1 MKRAAL
7 LELALPL
14 RGSEKSATRWLYKSL
29 RNEIL
34 EGRLRPGTRL
44 PATRDLA
51 RQYRLARGT
60 VVNAFDQLK
69 SEGYVQG
76 SVGSGTYVNK
86 ILPEELLHV
95 APSEGPTLP
104 VQRRQ
109 RRRLSD
115 YARRVKL
122 FPNFEI
128 RPSRAFRTNMPAL
141 DLFPTTLWAQVAARR
156 LRRAS
161 ASLLLGCGPMGY
173 PPLRQAVAGYLST
186 SRGVK
191 CVADQVVIVS
201 GVQEAIDIAARLF
214 VNPGD
219 RVCMEN
225 PGYPGAAIAFKAAGA
240 RISAISVDDEGMRMP
255 GANMHGSRLIYVT
268 PGHQFPLGV
277 TMSVARRLQ
286 LLDWSAKSGAL
297 VLEDDYD
304 SEYRYAG
311 RPVPALQGLDRRGL
325 VLFTGSFSKVLF
337 PSLRVGYL
345 VVPPDLID
353 YVAATLSVTNRHAP
367 LLEQAVLC
375 DFITEGHFGRH
386 LRRMREMYA
395 QRLSLLLESA
405 KHSLGGLLEISGV
418 EAGLQTAGW
427 LRRGLNAEQ
436 VAAAAA
442 TRGVEVTPLS
452 RYHQGAAPREGLQ
465 LGFAAVDSKEIRRGV
480 RELTI
485 TLENEWKRLAGN
497 TANPAAIWRLMHAVS
512 TGSEPESKHPRPPI
526 RHLHAAEKSTLFA
539 VSSPM

>member
-1 MKRAAL
+1 MKRAASF
-7 LELALPL
+7 ELVLPL
-14 RGSEKSATRWLYKSL
+14 RDSDKSASRWLYESL
-29 RNEIL
+29 RAAIL
-34 EGRLRPGTRL
+34 GGRLRPGFRL

-60 VVNAFDQLK
+60 IVNAFDQLK
-69 SEGYVQG
+69 SEGYIQG

-86 ILPEELLHV
+86 ILPEELLQV
-95 APSEGPTLP
+95 ARKESPASSAGHKQP
-104 VQRRQ
+104 RKI
-109 RRRLSD
+109 SD

-156 LRRAS
+156 LRRIS

-173 PPLRQAVAGYLST
+173 PPLRDAVASYLST
-186 SRGVK
+186 SRGVR
-191 CVADQVVIVS
+191 CVAGQVVIVS
-201 GVQEAIDIAARLF
+201 GVQEAIDIAVRLF
-214 VNPGD
+214 VNPGN
-219 RVCMEN
+219 RVYMEN

-240 RISAISVDDEGMRMP
+240 KISAIRVDDEGMRVP
-255 GANMHGSRLIYVT
+255 DATVHGARLVYVT

-286 LLDWSAKSGAL
+286 LLDWAAKSGAL
-297 VLEDDYD
+297 ILEDDYD

-311 RPVPALQGLDRRGL
+311 RPVPALQGLDRHGL

-345 VVPPDLID
+345 VVPPDLMD
-353 YVAATLSVTNRHAP
+353 YLAAALSLTNRHAP
-367 LLEQAVLC
+367 LLEQAILC

-386 LRRMREMYA
+386 LRRMREVYA
-395 QRLSLLLESA
+395 RRLSVLLECAQQHLSGA
-405 KHSLGGLLEISGV
+405 LEISGV
-418 EAGLQTAGW
+418 EAGLQIAGW
-427 LRRGLNAEQ
+427 LHGGLNAES
-436 VAAAAA
+436 VATAAAA
-442 TRGVEVTPLS
+442 RGVDVTPLS
-452 RYHQGAAPREGLQ
+452 RYRQGTAVREGLQ

-485 TLENEWKRLAGN
+485 TLENELKTLHGN
-497 TANPAAIWRLMHAVS
+497 
-512 TGSEPESKHPRPPI
+512 GSSACI
-526 RHLHAAEKSTLFA
+526 
-539 VSSPM
+539 

>member
-1 MKRAAL
+1 MKRTASF
-7 LELALPL
+7 ELVLPL
-14 RGSEKSATRWLYKSL
+14 RDSGKSASRWLYESL
-29 RNEIL
+29 RMAIL
-34 EGRLRPGTRL
+34 EGWLRPGIRL

-60 VVNAFDQLK
+60 IVNAFDQLK
-69 SEGYVQG
+69 SEGYIQG

-86 ILPEELLHV
+86 ILPEELLQV
-95 APSEGPTLP
+95 PREETPALP
-104 VQRRQ
+104 VRHKPRRK
-109 RRRLSD
+109 LSD

-156 LRRAS
+156 LRRIS

-173 PPLRQAVAGYLST
+173 PPLRDAVAGYLSS
-186 SRGVK
+186 SRGMK

-201 GVQEAIDIAARLF
+201 GVQEAIDIAVRLF

-240 RISAISVDDEGMRMP
+240 KISAICVDDEGMRVP
-255 GANMHGSRLIYVT
+255 HANMRGARLVYVT

-277 TMSVARRLQ
+277 TMSIARRLQ
-286 LLDWSAKSGAL
+286 LLDWAAKSGAL
-297 VLEDDYD
+297 ILEDDYD

-311 RPVPALQGLDRRGL
+311 RPVPALHGLDRGGQ
-325 VLFTGSFSKVLF
+325 VLFAGSFSKVLF

-345 VVPPDLID
+345 VVPPDLVD
-353 YVAATLSVTNRHAP
+353 YFSATLSVTNRHAP

-386 LRRMREMYA
+386 LRRMREVYA
-395 QRLSLLLESA
+395 RRLSILLECA
-405 KHSLGGLLEISGV
+405 QQSLSGALEISGV
-418 EAGLQTAGW
+418 EAGLQTAAW
-427 LRRGLNAEQ
+427 LNGGLDAES
-436 VAAAAA
+436 VAARAA
-442 TRGVEVTPLS
+442 TRSVEVTPLS
-452 RYHQGAAPREGLQ
+452 RYSQGAAVREGLQ
-465 LGFAAVDSKEIRRGV
+465 LGFAAVDSREIRRGF

-485 TLENEWKRLAGN
+485 TLENELKTLRRNGSRACLRDPEIKRIG
-497 TANPAAIWRLMHAVS
+497 ISDRD
-512 TGSEPESKHPRPPI
+512 R
-526 RHLHAAEKSTLFA
+526 
-539 VSSPM
+539 

>member
-1 MKRAAL
+1 MLMKRATL
-7 LELALPL
+7 FELALPL
-14 RGSEKSATRWLYKSL
+14 RDSDKSASRWLYESL
-29 RNEIL
+29 RAAIL
-34 EGRLRPGTRL
+34 EGRLRPGIRL

-60 VVNAFDQLK
+60 IVNAFDQLK
-69 SEGYVQG
+69 SEGYIQG
-76 SVGSGTYVNK
+76 SVGSGTHVNK
-86 ILPEELLHV
+86 VLPEELLHV
-95 APSEGPTLP
+95 PREESPALP
-104 VQRRQ
+104 VRHKQRRK
-109 RRRLSD
+109 LSD

-156 LRRAS
+156 LRRIS

-173 PPLRQAVAGYLST
+173 PPLRDAVASYLSA

-201 GVQEAIDIAARLF
+201 GVQEAIDIAVRLF

-225 PGYPGAAIAFKAAGA
+225 PGYPGAAITFKAVGA
-240 RISAISVDDEGMRMP
+240 RISAIGVDDEGMRVP
-255 GANMHGSRLIYVT
+255 DANMRGARLVYAT

-286 LLDWSAKSGAL
+286 LLDWAAKSGAL
-297 VLEDDYD
+297 ILEDDYD

-311 RPVPALQGLDRRGL
+311 RPVPALQGLDRHGL
-325 VLFTGSFSKVLF
+325 VLFMGSFSKVLF

-345 VVPPDLID
+345 VVPPDLMD
-353 YVAATLSVTNRHAP
+353 YFAATVSLTNRHAP
-367 LLEQAVLC
+367 LLEQAILC
-375 DFITEGHFGRH
+375 DFITEGHLGRH
-386 LRRMREMYA
+386 LRRMREVYA
-395 QRLSLLLESA
+395 GRLSILLESA
-405 KHSLGGLLEISGV
+405 QQSLSGLLTISGV
-418 EAGLQTAGW
+418 EAGLQIAGW
-427 LRRGLNAEQ
+427 LHGGLNAES
-436 VAAAAA
+436 VATAAAA
-442 TRGVEVTPLS
+442 RGVEVTALS
-452 RYHQGAAPREGLQ
+452 RYRQGAAVREGLQ

-485 TLENEWKRLAGN
+485 TLENELKTLHGN
-497 TANPAAIWRLMHAVS
+497 GGRACI
-512 TGSEPESKHPRPPI
+512 
-526 RHLHAAEKSTLFA
+526 
-539 VSSPM
+539 

>member
-1 MKRAAL
+1 MKRAAVF
-7 LELALPL
+7 ELVLPL
-14 RGSEKSATRWLYKSL
+14 RDSGKFANRWLYESL
-29 RNEIL
+29 RAEIL
-34 EGRLRPGTRL
+34 EGRLRPGARL

-51 RQYRLARGT
+51 RQYGLARGT
-60 VVNAFDQLK
+60 IVNAFEQLQ
-69 SEGYVQG
+69 SEGYIEG
-76 SVGSGTYVNK
+76 SVGSGTYVNRV
-86 ILPEELLHV
+86 LPDELLHV
-95 APSEGPTLP
+95 ASRQSPALP
-104 VQRRQ
+104 ATRKR

-128 RPSRAFRTNMPAL
+128 RPSRAFRANMPAL

-156 LRRAS
+156 LRRVS
-161 ASLLLGCGPMGY
+161 ANLLLGCGPMGY
-173 PPLRQAVAGYLST
+173 PPLRDAVASYLST

-191 CVADQVVIVS
+191 CVADQVMIVS
-201 GVQEAIDIAARLF
+201 GVQEALDLAARLLL
-214 VNPGD
+214 NPGD

-240 RISAISVDDEGMRMP
+240 KVSAISVDDEGMRMHHQRMR
-255 GANMHGSRLIYVT
+255 GARLVYVT

-286 LLDWSAKSGAL
+286 LLDWAGKSGAL
-297 VLEDDYD
+297 ILEDDYD

-311 RPVPALQGLDRRGL
+311 RPVPALQGLDRYGL

-345 VVPPDLID
+345 VVPPDLVD
-353 YVAATLSVTNRHAP
+353 YFSATVSVTNRHAP

-386 LRRMREMYA
+386 LRRMREVYA
-395 QRLSLLLESA
+395 RRLSVLLECTRQNLSGA
-405 KHSLGGLLEISGV
+405 LEISGI

-427 LRRGLNAEQ
+427 LHEGLNAES

-442 TRGVEVTPLS
+442 ARGVEVTALS
-452 RYHQGAAPREGLQ
+452 RYSQGATVREGLQ

-485 TLENEWKRLAGN
+485 TLE
-497 TANPAAIWRLMHAVS
+497 
-512 TGSEPESKHPRPPI
+512 SELKTQRRTRKPPGKQ
-526 RHLHAAEKSTLFA
+526 RSCP
-539 VSSPM
+539 V